1 MQPVLILAHLDHASR
16 LTDLLE
22 SQPALSA
29 LWAGIAIALGM
40 GALHALA
47 PGHGKTMTS
56 AYLVGAHRTA
66 AIGRECSCHYM
77 CWNRTHCGFNYL
89 KQSSL
94 FDVAIF
100 FGYDSTL
107 CE

>member
-1 MQPVLILAHLDHASR
+1 MCEDINVQQVLILAHLDHASR

-22 SQPALSA
+22 SQPALGA

-56 AYLVGAHRTA
+56 AYLVGARGTPQH
-66 AIGRECSCHYM
+66 AILLGLITTLSHTLTIF
-77 CWNRTHCGFNYL
+77 WLGL
-89 KQSSL
+89 GVL
-94 FDVAIF
+94 FASQYV
-100 FGYDSTL
+100 T
-107 CE
+107 